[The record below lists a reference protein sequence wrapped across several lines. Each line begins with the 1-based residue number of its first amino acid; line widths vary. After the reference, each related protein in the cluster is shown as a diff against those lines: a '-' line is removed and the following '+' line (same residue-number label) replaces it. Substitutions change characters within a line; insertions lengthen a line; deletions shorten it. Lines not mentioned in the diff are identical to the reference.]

1 MAAFRGGSD
10 DPSYILVIN
19 THPYYVLV
27 QWKKKCVSVDLSSV
41 LRFSSWM
48 IAIHLYLNFGF
59 LKLSC

>member
-27 QWKKKCVSVDLSSV
+27 QWKKNV
-41 LRFSSWM
+41 
-48 IAIHLYLNFGF
+48 YP
-59 LKLSC
+59 